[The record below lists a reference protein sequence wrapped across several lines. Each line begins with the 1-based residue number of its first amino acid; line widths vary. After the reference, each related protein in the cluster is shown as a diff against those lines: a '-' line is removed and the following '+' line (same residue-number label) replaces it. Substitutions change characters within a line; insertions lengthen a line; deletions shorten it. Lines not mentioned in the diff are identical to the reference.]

1 MNHSRRGVR
10 EMHGASDAPRGFTGP
25 ERTSG
30 MHRCI
35 PDRSKRGVK
44 KLISSSSLSFLQ
56 PLYSPLRCFEFSPAK
71 LAERVIHLHV

>member
-1 MNHSRRGVR
+1 MGGR
-10 EMHGASDAPRGFTGP
+10 EIAGP
-25 ERTSG
+25 EKTSG

-44 KLISSSSLSFLQ
+44 KLISSSLLSFLQ
-56 PLYSPLRCFEFSPAK
+56 PLYSPLRSFELSPAK

>member
-1 MNHSRRGVR
+1 MG
-10 EMHGASDAPRGFTGP
+10 EGEFAEP
-25 ERTSG
+25 EKTSG

-35 PDRSKRGVK
+35 PDRSKHDVK

-56 PLYSPLRCFEFSPAK
+56 PLYSPLRSFELSPAK